1 MASPSARSQ
10 SFRLAVRVWLAVWV
24 RPQAG
29 SRSGPVLLPTGWFWP
44 GLWVALL
51 AGSGLFCGW
60 ALLWL
65 TRIPPEPD
73 CDRITPLHSSSNML
87 YCAQAQART
96 GEPNNLTQAVLLT
109 VNWPDN
115 NIHYD
120 EAQDILKDASEQIMV
135 LANHWVQAGR
145 IEDAV
150 DLAGAIPLNTPLRSS
165 AQAVIFEWRQD
176 WEQGQALEAN
186 LQTALADQD
195 WEQAK
200 GHLESFKA
208 LKNPFWNTTR
218 LNYWH
223 HQTQLEQQAWDQLL
237 QARTQAASGIPAD
250 VQGAIAR
257 ARAIDLRSQV
267 WAIAETEVN
276 QWSKQLLAAGLAE
289 WNQGSMEAAI
299 ALATAVPPLADLDP
313 AAADLLRLAQ
323 AQRLMAQTGADTPGT
338 EPHYGHLFNLMEAIA
353 ATQQISPDS
362 AFAAASQ
369 PNLATWQDHLMDVQ
383 RLKFST
389 MVAKLGRRLTYQW
402 AETQAFQVETDRPR
416 RIQGQTLIST
426 WRANLER
433 IEDRPILIQAR
444 AMAQPGTIPA
454 LRSAMDKASQVE
466 LGRPLRGE
474 AQTLIAAWRGEI
486 QVIEDRPLLDA
497 AAALANQ
504 GKLKEAIQEAQK
516 IAANRAL
523 YGRAQTL
530 IQDWTTTLQI
540 AEDQPILDRAQRLAY
555 AGSLTAAINMASQI
569 APGRALYPNARR
581 AIARWK
587 ADRAY
592 IWSIWEAEG
601 RNTPAQNNANS
612 ANNPESE

>member
-1 MASPSARSQ
+1 M
-10 SFRLAVRVWLAVWV
+10 
-24 RPQAG
+24 
-29 SRSGPVLLPTGWFWP
+29 
-44 GLWVALL
+44 
-51 AGSGLFCGW
+51 
-60 ALLWL
+60 
-65 TRIPPEPD
+65 
-73 CDRITPLHSSSNML
+73 
-87 YCAQAQART
+87 
-96 GEPNNLTQAVLLT
+96 
-109 VNWPDN
+109 
-115 NIHYD
+115 
-120 EAQDILKDASEQIMV
+120 
-135 LANHWVQAGR
+135 
-145 IEDAV
+145 
-150 DLAGAIPLNTPLRSS
+150 
-165 AQAVIFEWRQD
+165 
-176 WEQGQALEAN
+176 
-186 LQTALADQD
+186 
-195 WEQAK
+195 
-200 GHLESFKA
+200 
-208 LKNPFWNTTR
+208 
-218 LNYWH
+218 
-223 HQTQLEQQAWDQLL
+223 
-237 QARTQAASGIPAD
+237 
-250 VQGAIAR
+250 
-257 ARAIDLRSQV
+257 
-267 WAIAETEVN
+267 
-276 QWSKQLLAAGLAE
+276 AAGLAE
-289 WNQGSMEAAI
+289 WNQGNTEAAI
-299 ALATAVPPLADLDP
+299 ALAKAVPPVADLDP

-323 AQRLMAQTGADTPGT
+323 AQRLMAHTGADSPGT

-369 PNLATWQDHLMDVQ
+369 PNLATWQDHLTDVQ

-540 AEDQPILDRAQRLAY
+540 AEDQPILDRAQGLAY

-569 APGRALYPNARR
+569 APGRALYPDARR
-581 AIARWK
+581 AIARWQ
-587 ADRAY
+587 AERAY

-612 ANNPESE
+612 ANSPESE

>member
-1 MASPSARSQ
+1 
-10 SFRLAVRVWLAVWV
+10 
-24 RPQAG
+24 
-29 SRSGPVLLPTGWFWP
+29 VLRPTGWFWP

-73 CDRITPLHSSSNML
+73 CDRITPLHSSSDML

-109 VNWPDN
+109 VNWPAND
-115 NIHYD
+115 IHYD

-135 LANHWVQAGR
+135 IANRWVQAGR

-150 DLAGAIPLNTPLRSS
+150 DLAEAIPLNTPLRSS

-186 LQTALADQD
+186 LQTALAAQD

-200 GHLESFKA
+200 GHLEAFKA

-223 HQTQLEQQAWDQLL
+223 RQTQLEQQAWDQLL
-237 QARTQAASGIPAD
+237 QARAQAASGIPTD
-250 VQGAIAR
+250 VQGAIAL

-267 WAIAETEVN
+267 WARAETEVN

-289 WNQGSMEAAI
+289 WNQGNTEAAI
-299 ALATAVPPLADLDP
+299 ALAKAVPPVADLDP

-323 AQRLMAQTGADTPGT
+323 AQRLMAHTGADSPGT

-369 PNLATWQDHLMDVQ
+369 PNLATWQDHLTDVQ

-540 AEDQPILDRAQRLAY
+540 AEDQPILDRAQGLAY

-569 APGRALYPNARR
+569 APGRALYPDARR
-581 AIARWK
+581 AIARWQ
-587 ADRAY
+587 AERAY

-612 ANNPESE
+612 ANSPESE

>member
-1 MASPSARSQ
+1 
-10 SFRLAVRVWLAVWV
+10 
-24 RPQAG
+24 
-29 SRSGPVLLPTGWFWP
+29 
-44 GLWVALL
+44 
-51 AGSGLFCGW
+51 
-60 ALLWL
+60 
-65 TRIPPEPD
+65 
-73 CDRITPLHSSSNML
+73 ML

-109 VNWPDN
+109 VNWPAND
-115 NIHYD
+115 IHYD

-135 LANHWVQAGR
+135 IANRWVQAGR

-150 DLAGAIPLNTPLRSS
+150 DLAEAIPLNTPLRSS

-186 LQTALADQD
+186 LQTALAAQD

-200 GHLESFKA
+200 GHLEAFKA

-223 HQTQLEQQAWDQLL
+223 RQTQLEQQAWDQLL
-237 QARTQAASGIPAD
+237 QARAQAASGIPTD
-250 VQGAIAR
+250 VQGAIAL

-267 WAIAETEVN
+267 WARAETEVN

-289 WNQGSMEAAI
+289 WNQGNTEAAI
-299 ALATAVPPLADLDP
+299 ALAKAVPPVADLDP

-323 AQRLMAQTGADTPGT
+323 AQRLMAHTGADSPGT

-369 PNLATWQDHLMDVQ
+369 PNLATWQDHLTDVQ

-540 AEDQPILDRAQRLAY
+540 AEDQPILDRAQGLAY

-569 APGRALYPNARR
+569 APGRALYPDARR
-581 AIARWK
+581 AIARWQ
-587 ADRAY
+587 AERAY

-612 ANNPESE
+612 ANSPESE

>member
-1 MASPSARSQ
+1 
-10 SFRLAVRVWLAVWV
+10 
-24 RPQAG
+24 
-29 SRSGPVLLPTGWFWP
+29 
-44 GLWVALL
+44 
-51 AGSGLFCGW
+51 
-60 ALLWL
+60 
-65 TRIPPEPD
+65 
-73 CDRITPLHSSSNML
+73 
-87 YCAQAQART
+87 
-96 GEPNNLTQAVLLT
+96 
-109 VNWPDN
+109 
-115 NIHYD
+115 
-120 EAQDILKDASEQIMV
+120 
-135 LANHWVQAGR
+135 
-145 IEDAV
+145 
-150 DLAGAIPLNTPLRSS
+150 
-165 AQAVIFEWRQD
+165 
-176 WEQGQALEAN
+176 
-186 LQTALADQD
+186 
-195 WEQAK
+195 
-200 GHLESFKA
+200 
-208 LKNPFWNTTR
+208 
-218 LNYWH
+218 
-223 HQTQLEQQAWDQLL
+223 
-237 QARTQAASGIPAD
+237 
-250 VQGAIAR
+250 
-257 ARAIDLRSQV
+257 
-267 WAIAETEVN
+267 
-276 QWSKQLLAAGLAE
+276 
-289 WNQGSMEAAI
+289 
-299 ALATAVPPLADLDP
+299 
-313 AAADLLRLAQ
+313 
-323 AQRLMAQTGADTPGT
+323 
-338 EPHYGHLFNLMEAIA
+338 
-353 ATQQISPDS
+353 
-362 AFAAASQ
+362 
-369 PNLATWQDHLMDVQ
+369 MDVQ